1 MPSIKHHG
9 GHLGIPQ
16 QGEGGPVFRG
26 NLGPAWGHFLSEVF
40 QIRTPHSHLL
50 RHSHYRPSGQCSE
63 KLDRWS
69 AGGWLWLQEEPALH
83 GQCNSP
89 LHGEMCRHICLHF
102 PHSEC
107 TYTSAKRI
115 PTYVPSIPLLQ
126 APLWHSPSG
135 LYIVEH
141 RMCKWPT
148 SEKGV
153 VISEKYPQ
161 HMKSSRYRKSWPFQ
175 LITSK
180 ASGPATVQQ
189 LVLDSIKIDQTTLRR
204 GCRDT
209 GEEWSHRRI
218 PVWVGMSWGMS
229 SEQEDPTRSVEG
241 IRDCLSPSY
250 FCLVVLKT
258 QMGGL
263 VSMVSVSGWEKHF
276 NFTNGL
282 KTTSLHL
289 HHLPYTEFLSMWA
302 MCASHL
308 SLYFYF
314 QPVNFHFTYLAI
326 FCNFFI
332 EYF

>member
-1 MPSIKHHG
+1 
-9 GHLGIPQ
+9 
-16 QGEGGPVFRG
+16 
-26 NLGPAWGHFLSEVF
+26 
-40 QIRTPHSHLL
+40 
-50 RHSHYRPSGQCSE
+50 
-63 KLDRWS
+63 
-69 AGGWLWLQEEPALH
+69 
-83 GQCNSP
+83 
-89 LHGEMCRHICLHF
+89 MCRHICLHF

-189 LVLDSIKIDQTTLRR
+189 LVLDSIQIDQTTLRR

-218 PVWVGMSWGMS
+218 DHNNRWKSLCVHS
-229 SEQEDPTRSVEG
+229 SVENMFIYISSINSHNNLWSG
-241 IRDCLSPSY
+241 YY
-250 FCLVVLKT
+250 F
-258 QMGGL
+258 
-263 VSMVSVSGWEKHF
+263 SHF
-276 NFTNGL
+276 IDEET
-282 KTTSLHL
+282 K
-289 HHLPYTEFLSMWA
+289 M
-302 MCASHL
+302 
-308 SLYFYF
+308 
-314 QPVNFHFTYLAI
+314 
-326 FCNFFI
+326 
-332 EYF
+332 